1 MFAQDPAFNDLDK
14 ELLADQRIEV
24 LEMPKV
30 EKGKEL
36 EMPKEMPKAWKMIGS
51 NSLVFAPHFG
61 PTGAPTGL
69 FLTAEAQKK
78 SEAQVEIESEKAKQE
93 LERLGYDTSN
103 PYSRTPT
110 PDYMANSK
118 GMVFQDELP
127 AIMICNDLSAKADS
141 EGSPYLGGKYS
152 AYDFP
157 WYPATASSKAFSSM
171 KVYTAKI

>member
-1 MFAQDPAFNDLDK
+1 MLVQDPAFNDLDK
-14 ELLADQRIEV
+14 ELLADQGIEV

-30 EKGKEL
+30 EEGKEL
-36 EMPKEMPKAWKMIGS
+36 EMPKEMSKAWKMIGS
-51 NSLVFAPHFG
+51 NGLVFAPHFG

-78 SEAQVEIESEKAKQE
+78 SAKQE